1 MNCILSSAYLGPVS
15 YYMQLNRHET
25 VWTEVCDNY
34 QKQSYRNRCTIASPN
49 GVQTLSIPVV
59 KPQEGKA
66 LMKDIRISD
75 HGNWRHL
82 HWNALQSAYGSS
94 PFFEFYADDF
104 APFYREKWDSL
115 ADFNEQLQRLVCQLI
130 GIAPDVRRTTSYEA
144 VPQKGIADFRESIHP
159 RLTPVEISR
168 KYYQVFASRLGFL
181 PDLSIVDLLFNMG
194 PESILYL

>member
-1 MNCILSSAYLGPVS
+1 MNCILSSVYLGPVS

-25 VWTEVCDNY
+25 VWTEVYDNY

-104 APFYREKWDSL
+104 ARFYREKWDSL
-115 ADFNEQLQRLVCQLI
+115 ADYNEQLQRLVCHLI
-130 GIAPDVRRTTSYEA
+130 GIASDVSITTSF
-144 VPQKGIADFRESIHP
+144 V
-159 RLTPVEISR
+159 
-168 KYYQVFASRLGFL
+168 
-181 PDLSIVDLLFNMG
+181 
-194 PESILYL
+194 

>member
-25 VWTEVCDNY
+25 VWTEVYDNY

-49 GVQTLSIPVV
+49 GTQTLSIPVV

-82 HWNALQSAYGSS
+82 HWNALQSAYGGS

-104 APFYREKWDSL
+104 FPFYREKWDFL
-115 ADFNEQLQRLVCQLI
+115 ADFNEQLQLLVCKLI
-130 GIAPDVRRTTSYEA
+130 GIVPDVRRTTRYEA
-144 VPQKGIADFRESIHP
+144 APQEGVVDLRENIHP
-159 RLTPVEISR
+159 RLAPVEVSR
-168 KYYQVFASRLGFL
+168 NYYQVFASRLGFL